1 VQNFLHKWVEQ
12 YLFFPNF
19 FQQLISIILLPLT
32 IIYCM
37 INAFKRISI
46 KHKFYV
52 GIPVISI
59 GNLIVGGSGKTPLT
73 IALAKE
79 KDNVCIVLR
88 GYGRASKGLYI
99 VSLNGE
105 IKVDVNTSGDEA
117 MLLAKSLPNA
127 SVIVCENRKEAIL
140 KAKEI
145 GSKIIFLDDGFSKYN
160 IEKFN
165 ILIRP
170 AKEPTNVFCLPS
182 GGYREPKVMYTE
194 ANAVFNENIDFKRVV
209 TFKQNERTKEKLD
222 ENIVCLTAISKPYR
236 LKEFLPTNTKIISFP
251 DHHNFTQE
259 ELNKILND
267 YEDFEIITTQK
278 DFVKLQKLQSNKN
291 FIIMDL
297 ELQLHCEDKL
307 NSMEA
312 YIKKAHDFEKEISN

>member
-1 VQNFLHKWVEQ
+1 
-12 YLFFPNF
+12 
-19 FQQLISIILLPLT
+19 
-32 IIYCM
+32 M

-145 GSKIIFLDDGFSKYN
+145 GSKIIFLDDGFSKYD

-209 TFKQNERTKEKLD
+209 TFKLNEITKEKLD
-222 ENIVCLTAISKPYR
+222 ENIICLTAISKPDR
-236 LKEFLPTNTKIISFP
+236 LLEYLPKNIVCKTFIDHYQFTKEDIDT
-251 DHHNFTQE
+251 
-259 ELNKILND
+259 ILKD
-267 YEDFEIITTQK
+267 YKDYTIVTTAK
-278 DFVKLQKLQSNKN
+278 DLVKLKKFKIDN
-291 FIIMDL
+291 IILMDL
-297 ELQLHCEDKL
+297 EVEIVKDI
-307 NSMEA
+307 A
-312 YIKKAHDFEKEISN
+312 YNI